1 MTDLTLIENTSKK
14 APPAYTVLVVDDDD
28 NWCFV
33 TKLFLKRSGQVQQIY
48 TAQNGREALNKLKEM
63 AATGQKLPEAVFL
76 DLKMPVMDGFE
87 FLEEVTKAPDLD
99 LSNTR
104 IFICTSSLH
113 PKDQERAGAYPIAGF
128 IPKPLTQEILN
139 NLLNHN

>member
-1 MTDLTLIENTSKK
+1 MEELNKTDHTSTK
-14 APPAYTVLVVDDDD
+14 APPISTVLVVDDDD

-33 TKLFLKRSGQVQQIY
+33 TKLFLKRSGKVHQIQ
-48 TAQNGREALNKLKEM
+48 TAQNGLEALNKLKEIT
-63 AATGQKLPEAVFL
+63 ASGEKLPEIVFL

-87 FLEEVTKAPDLD
+87 FLEEVTKAPELD

-113 PKDQERAGAYPIAGF
+113 PKDQERVSAYSIAGF
-128 IPKPLTQEILN
+128 IPKPLTQEIIN
-139 NLLNHN
+139 SIFN